1 MAIDLG
7 RWGIELAQS
16 LFVLFIAG
24 RENGCGYKK
33 GFQHFWAIKTY
44 RTISLMLLLG
54 GCCAG
59 FLIFDV
65 ITPYLM
71 PEPFSGMVAIGVVT
85 AQLTV
90 ICVWGTLVRGTFW
103 VRFPRTLLLL
113 VFSWAGFSLGIDFIG
128 DGGPPIRLS
137 AGITWFIGFLITFVP
152 LKAASLWSR
161 WQIVQDNQKGN
172 ASCVSTY
179 SIREIMLG
187 IFLLSLSLGIGRA
200 IIPFEGISQISSLQ
214 NDPEFLVIISIY
226 GLVSSL
232 VTIPCIWIS
241 LKVDMDKVIRWIC
254 IWIIYCLLLSV
265 IEIGVVGLIAPLFI
279 IRPAVLGL
287 ILGNQLMG
295 AIILGIC
302 FALRGLG
309 YKLRRPQRKSV
320 LPRSGEQ
327 RNFMQD

>member
-1 MAIDLG
+1 MDADI
-7 RWGIELAQS
+7 
-16 LFVLFIAG
+16 
-24 RENGCGYKK
+24 KK
-33 GFQHFWAIKTY
+33 DSSIFGAIKTY

-128 DGGPPIRLS
+128 DGGPPDRLS

-200 IIPFEGISQISSLQ
+200 IVPFEGISQYLSLQ
-214 NDPEFLVIISIY
+214 YDPEFWVIIWIY

-254 IWIIYCLLLSV
+254 LWIIYCLLLSV

-309 YKLRRPQRKSV
+309 YKISRPQRKSV
-320 LPRSGEQ
+320 LPRSG
-327 RNFMQD
+327 

>member
-1 MAIDLG
+1 MDAGIKKDSSIFGAI
-7 RWGIELAQS
+7 Q
-16 LFVLFIAG
+16 
-24 RENGCGYKK
+24 
-33 GFQHFWAIKTY
+33 TY

-113 VFSWAGFSLGIDFIG
+113 VFSWAGFSLGIDFLG

-137 AGITWFIGFLITFVP
+137 VGITWFIGFLITFVP
-152 LKAASLWSR
+152 LKAASLWFR

-187 IFLLSLSLGIGRA
+187 IFLLSLSLGIGNA
-200 IIPFEGISQISSLQ
+200 LISFEGISQISLR
-214 NDPEFLVIISIY
+214 NDPEVLVYISVY
-226 GLVSSL
+226 GLVSL
-232 VTIPCIWIS
+232 LGTIPCIWIS
-241 LKVDMDKVIRWIC
+241 LKVAMDKVIRWIC

-265 IEIGVVGLIAPLFI
+265 IEIGVVGLIAPFGND
-279 IRPAVLGL
+279 RPFVLGL

-309 YKLRRPQRKSV
+309 YKLSRPQRKSV
-320 LPRSGEQ
+320 LPRSG
-327 RNFMQD
+327 